1 MSEFKGKMED
11 HFEFGGIANRR
22 RGLQL
27 LAIFISFSSTIAT
40 TGFRTSE
47 LQFSTKYNVTV
58 PTAFFTQI
66 SLEKC
71 WEECTARVAC
81 RAFNYYNLYKLCEL
95 DILGNLTD
103 VSTSEPFEE
112 NGVVYW
118 AKQELLATIPCG
130 SKTCS
135 LGQRCDKDTGACE
148 IKECGPLN
156 VSDDIVVLGNVN
168 KIGSWIR
175 LGCKDDYVPSFTS
188 VECDVGGHWTR
199 HDLTCKR
206 CEADWILFHTSC
218 YRLFPEEVIYEA
230 ATSKCELVGAKLV
243 SITSSDEYDFLQRKF
258 SPRDR
263 FWIGANDKEKEGL
276 WKWETNETWSYEHF
290 LENEPNGCT
299 TENCLIMCIT
309 NQLTGWADVNC
320 YRNQTYVCKKVA

>member
-11 HFEFGGIANRR
+11 HFKFGGIANRR

-156 VSDDIVVLGNVN
+156 VSDDIVVHGNVN
-168 KIGSWIR
+168 RIGSWIR
-175 LGCKDDYVPSFTS
+175 LDCKDDYVPSLTI
-188 VECDVGGHWTR
+188 ECGLDGHWTKN
-199 HDLTCKR
+199 DVTCKR
-206 CEADWILFHTSC
+206 CEADWTLFQTSC
-218 YRLFPEEVIYEA
+218 YRLFSRDVKYEA
-230 ATSKCELVGAKLV
+230 AKSNCELVGAKLV
-243 SITSSDEYDFLQRKF
+243 SITSSTENDFIQSTF
-258 SPRDR
+258 SPWY
-263 FWIGANDKEKEGL
+263 WIGANDKESEGS
-276 WKWETNETWSYEHF
+276 WKWETNETWSYENF
-290 LENEPNGCT
+290 FQDETKGDTN
-299 TENCLIMCIT
+299 ENCLIMT
-309 NQLTGWADVNC
+309 SEGWDDIDCNG
-320 YRNQTYVCKKVA
+320 NLKYVCEKRHRLNMCRS